1 MYFGAL
7 DPIFRVHISGSQ
19 PMGHNPFYKGGL
31 RPLENTDTYITIYD
45 INKIIAM
52 E

>member
-7 DPIFRVHISGSQ
+7 SIFRAHISGSQ
-19 PMGHNPFYKGGL
+19 PMGRHPFYKGRL

-45 INKIIAM
+45 INKIIVM

>member
-7 DPIFRVHISGSQ
+7 SVFRVRISDSQ
-19 PMGHNPFYKGGL
+19 PVGRDPFYEGRL
-31 RPLENTDTYITIYD
+31 RPLENTGAYIMIYD
-45 INKIIAM
+45 NNKIIVM